1 MSPVLA
7 LARKDLRVLTR
18 RRGDLFFVLGW
29 PVVLAVLFGVIFAAP
44 PEGRAPI
51 GIALVDEDQ
60 TEASRAFARRLA
72 AGGGLDISVA
82 GSPEEARDLVRQG
95 RRVAWIA
102 LRPGFGAALLRPF
115 GGTGASVEMGIDPSR
130 AAEAA
135 MLEGLLARE
144 AAGLLQETLSD
155 REASRRMVAEA
166 LGALRAAPPW
176 SAERRDTERFLEE
189 LDRFLARE
197 RDDGSDAFGFR
208 LLDVE
213 KTGVASET
221 RGPRRSFEFTFPQG
235 ILWGILAC
243 AASFAVS
250 LVGERTSGT
259 MARLLSAPLGRGRL
273 LAGKA
278 LGCFAAMLGMEALLV
293 GVGVVAFGV
302 RPSSWVLLTAA
313 GVASAF
319 AFVGIMMALAALG
332 RTEQSAN
339 GAAWA
344 ILLLMAL
351 LGGGMV
357 PLFVMP
363 RWMLTVSN
371 ASPAKWAIL
380 AFEGA
385 LWRGFS
391 PAEMVAPCT
400 ILLAVG
406 LVGFVLGT
414 RMFRAA

>member
-7 LARKDLRVLTR
+7 LARKDLRVLAR

-51 GIALVDEDQ
+51 GVALVDEDQ

-72 AGGGLDISVA
+72 AGGGLDVSVA
-82 GSPEEARDLVRQG
+82 GSEEARNLVRQA

-115 GGTGASVEMGIDPSR
+115 GGTGAPVEMGIDPSR

-144 AAGLLQETLSD
+144 AAGLLQERLSD

-189 LDRFLARE
+189 LDRFLDRGA
-197 RDDGSDAFGFR
+197 DDRAVGFH

-213 KTGVASET
+213 TTSVAPVT

-243 AASFAVS
+243 AATFAIS
-250 LVGERTSGT
+250 LVGERTTGT
-259 MARLLSAPLGRGRL
+259 MSRLLSAPLGRHQL

-302 RPSSWVLLTAA
+302 RPSSWVLLAAA

-319 AFVGIMMALAALG
+319 AFVGVMMALAALG
-332 RTEQSAN
+332 RTEQSAS

-344 ILLLMAL
+344 LLLLMAL

-391 PAEMVAPCT
+391 PAEMVVPCA

-406 LVGFVLGT
+406 LVGFGLGT
-414 RMFRAA
+414 RLFRTA

>member
-51 GIALVDEDQ
+51 GIALVDQDQ
-60 TEASRAFARRLA
+60 TEASGAFARRLA

-82 GSPEEARDLVRQG
+82 ASSEEARDLVRQG

-102 LRPGFGAALLRPF
+102 LGPGFGAALLRPF

-176 SAERRDTERFLEE
+176 SAERRDTERLLEE
-189 LDRFLARE
+189 LDRFLARGKHD
-197 RDDGSDAFGFR
+197 RTLGFH

-213 KTGVASET
+213 KTSVASET

-243 AASFAVS
+243 AASFAIS

-302 RPSSWVLLTAA
+302 RPSSWVLLVAA
-313 GVASAF
+313 GVASAL
-319 AFVGIMMALAALG
+319 AFVGIMMTLAALG
-332 RTEQSAN
+332 RTEQSAS

-406 LVGFVLGT
+406 VVGFVLGT
-414 RMFRAA
+414 RLFRAA